1 MCAGS
6 SVTVPSRCAS
16 VYGPVKAQSM
26 GTCWSSSMPAS
37 SAKGSRASR
46 SLASGDVARCSARG
60 EAFFAIWSVS
70 SSPARSA
77 AVLPGQ
83 ESVMAETET
92 AATAFDEVRRDAR
105 AGNAK
110 GASRSLLKSVG
121 PRLLRDILGPTLS
134 FYLGWKLTGSIVVG
148 VVLGTAFSV
157 TAWRY
162 ERRRGRPGVIARFV
176 LAIVV
181 IQAIVG
187 LATGSATAY
196 LIQPAVLGA
205 INGA

>member
-6 SVTVPSRCAS
+6 RSTVPSRCAS

-37 SAKGSRASR
+37 SANGSRASS

-83 ESVMAETET
+83 EPVMAETDT
-92 AATAFDEVRRDAR
+92 TTPFDEVRREAM
-105 AGNAK
+105 AGDAK

-162 ERRRGRPGVIARFV
+162 ERRRGRPGVIARLV
-176 LAIVV
+176 LAI
-181 IQAIVG
+181 
-187 LATGSATAY
+187 
-196 LIQPAVLGA
+196 
-205 INGA
+205 